1 MFKKRAEYKIKK
13 ARDDDKE
20 RTVIYRLFLF
30 YSK

>member
-1 MFKKRAEYKIKK
+1 MYKKRAEYKIKK
-13 ARDDDKE
+13 ARGNDKE